1 MVLQDFD
8 NLLKK
13 YAQLIISKGLN
24 VQKGHTL
31 ALTIDVE
38 QVHLARLLTEAAYE
52 KGASEVIVDYTDD
65 FITRH
70 SDYFMLQTKFS
81 RMFHSIPLINL

>member
-52 KGASEVIVDYTDD
+52 KEQVKLLLIIQMILSRA
-65 FITRH
+65 

>member
-52 KGASEVIVDYTDD
+52 KEQVKLLLIIQMILSRA
-65 FITRH
+65 
-70 SDYFMLQTKFS
+70 SDYFMLQMKFS

>member
-38 QVHLARLLTEAAYE
+38 QVHLARLLTEVAYE

-65 FITRH
+65 FITRQRLL
-70 SDYFMLQTKFS
+70 FMLQTKFS